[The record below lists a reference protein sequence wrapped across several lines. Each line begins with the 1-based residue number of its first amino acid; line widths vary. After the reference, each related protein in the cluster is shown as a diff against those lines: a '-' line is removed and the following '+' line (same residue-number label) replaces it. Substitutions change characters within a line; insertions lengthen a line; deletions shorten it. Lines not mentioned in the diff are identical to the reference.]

1 MVVRARI
8 KFGGSEII
16 QYLINLGN
24 EIGQCNMSTFISDR
38 ETRKT
43 DHVSE
48 QAITVNTSID
58 QVKSAR
64 SLKDIVTDK
73 ALTLTHKELCLANK
87 IFVQKVELLLAGQKI
102 F

>member
-1 MVVRARI
+1 
-8 KFGGSEII
+8 
-16 QYLINLGN
+16 
-24 EIGQCNMSTFISDR
+24 MSTFISDR

-64 SLKDIVTDK
+64 SLKDIVI
-73 ALTLTHKELCLANK
+73 NS
-87 IFVQKVELLLAGQKI
+87 
-102 F
+102 

>member
-1 MVVRARI
+1 M
-8 KFGGSEII
+8 GSEII

-48 QAITVNTSID
+48 QAITVNTLMD

-64 SLKDIVTDK
+64 FLKI
-73 ALTLTHKELCLANK
+73 
-87 IFVQKVELLLAGQKI
+87 LLLTKKRTSI
-102 F
+102 TKKKSFRK

>member
-1 MVVRARI
+1 M

-64 SLKDIVTDK
+64 SLKDIVTVK
-73 ALTLTHKELCLANK
+73 L
-87 IFVQKVELLLAGQKI
+87 
-102 F
+102 

>member
-1 MVVRARI
+1 MLWWYMSPARHFYLFRLALAILCRARI
-8 KFGGSEII
+8 KFGGSDMI

-43 DHVSE
+43 DHVRE
-48 QAITVNTSID
+48 QAITVNTLID

-64 SLKDIVTDK
+64 
-73 ALTLTHKELCLANK
+73 
-87 IFVQKVELLLAGQKI
+87 F

>member
-1 MVVRARI
+1 M
-8 KFGGSEII
+8 I

-43 DHVSE
+43 DHVPE
-48 QAITVNTSID
+48 QAITVNTLMD

-64 SLKDIVTDK
+64 FFKILL
-73 ALTLTHKELCLANK
+73 LTKKELRFK
-87 IFVQKVELLLAGQKI
+87 KKFVQ
-102 F
+102 

>member
-16 QYLINLGN
+16 QYLISLGN

-73 ALTLTHKELCLANK
+73 ALTLTNKELCLTHK
-87 IFVQKVELLLAGQKI
+87 IFVQKVEVQ
-102 F
+102 